1 TLLEMVL
8 LTAEIQELKSNPS
21 RKAKGTVIDAKLD
34 KGRGPVASLIVQNGT
49 LHSGDSIIVGTTYGR
64 IRAMFDDKGRKIKSA
79 GPSIPVEILGLSE
92 VPSAGD
98 RFYVVKD
105 EKTAR
110 EMAEKRKEK
119 SRNEYLSTNK
129 VSLEDLYS
137 QIK

>member
-1 TLLEMVL
+1 
-8 LTAEIQELKSNPS
+8 